1 MTVRGAVLAQCA
13 IEVNEDLV
21 DLEIIN
27 SDLNGVDTYS
37 NDLEKEVAYVA
48 CKVLQS
54 LIYSS
59 LKEGDLTITY
69 DKDLLQKRLSYLS
82 GKHGFDEFNSQ
93 PKVRNKSYLW

>member
-1 MTVRGAVLAQCA
+1 MTVREAVLAQCA
-13 IEVNEDLV
+13 VEVNENLV

-27 SDLNGVDTYS
+27 SDLNGVDTYA

-48 CKVLQS
+48 CKVLHG

-59 LKEGDLTITY
+59 LKEGDLTISY
-69 DKDLLQKRLSYLS
+69 DKDLLQRRLSYLA